1 MPASF
6 LVSRGLCSFAF
17 TGALFAVACGNKADD
32 DDSNKGGAGAAAMNG
47 GTTNAGTGATQGGSG
62 NAANGGSA
70 GAGTGNTTG
79 GTGGSSNGGMGA
91 GGSAGKAMNGGS
103 AGSGMTMGGANGSG
117 AGVAGAQTG
126 GDAGMA
132 PGGSG
137 GMPMGGAAGS
147 GMSGSGGGGLKD
159 PVPSKGCDS
168 SAAPPASGEAMFQVG
183 SKMREYILR
192 LPEGY
197 DGKTPMRIIF
207 AFHGAQGSAV
217 QVDNGDPPNDG
228 LEPTGPYYGIKEHAD
243 DHTIFVAGQ
252 ADGTWN
258 DGDVDYVTTLVD
270 KLKGELCLDE
280 SRILATGFSM
290 GGIMTLRVAC
300 NLYDTFR
307 AVAPMSCSLSASN
320 CPAGGAHIAYW
331 SSHGEQDTTINIS
344 NGEAARDEFAKR
356 NGCSMDDP
364 TPYGSDGCVAYQGCD
379 DGYPVNWCQ
388 FEGIHQPPPFSG
400 PAIWEFL
407 SQF

>member
-1 MPASF
+1 MS
-6 LVSRGLCSFAF
+6 
-17 TGALFAVACGNKADD
+17 TGG
-32 DDSNKGGAGAAAMNG
+32 SSGGGAGVAGNQTG
-47 GTTNAGTGATQGGSG
+47 GDAGSPQ
-62 NAANGGSA
+62 GGSA
-70 GAGTGNTTG
+70 G
-79 GTGGSSNGGMGA
+79 MP
-91 GGSAGKAMNGGS
+91 MGGS
-103 AGSGMTMGGANGSG
+103 AGSGMAGG
-117 AGVAGAQTG
+117 
-126 GDAGMA
+126 
-132 PGGSG
+132 
-137 GMPMGGAAGS
+137 
-147 GMSGSGGGGLKD
+147 GSGGGGLTGA
-159 PVPSKGCDS
+159 VPSDGCNRT
-168 SAAPPASGEAMFQVG
+168 AALPESGPATFEVG

-192 LPEGY
+192 LPDGY
-197 DGKTPMRIIF
+197 NGTQPNRIIF
-207 AFHGAQGSAV
+207 AFHGMQGSAE

-243 DHTIFVAGQ
+243 AHTIFVAGQ
-252 ADGTWN
+252 ADPTWG
-258 DGDVDYVTTLVD
+258 DGDVEYVTTLVD
-270 KLKGELCLDE
+270 KLKGELCIDE
-280 SRILATGFSM
+280 TRILATGFSM

-331 SSHGEQDTTINIS
+331 SSQDTTIDIS

-356 NGCSMDDP
+356 NGCSMDEP

-379 DGYPVNWCQ
+379 DGYPVNWCP

>member
-1 MPASF
+1 MSMGG
-6 LVSRGLCSFAF
+6 SS
-17 TGALFAVACGNKADD
+17 
-32 DDSNKGGAGAAAMNG
+32 GAGV
-47 GTTNAGTGATQGGSG
+47 AGTQTGGDAGQLQGGS
-62 NAANGGSA
+62 S
-70 GAGTGNTTG
+70 
-79 GTGGSSNGGMGA
+79 GM
-91 GGSAGKAMNGGS
+91 AMGGS
-103 AGSGMTMGGANGSG
+103 AGSGM
-117 AGVAGAQTG
+117 
-126 GDAGMA
+126 
-132 PGGSG
+132 
-137 GMPMGGAAGS
+137 
-147 GMSGSGGGGLKD
+147 SGSGGGLKD

-168 SAAPPASGEAMFQVG
+168 SAAPPESGEKTFAVG
-183 SKMREYILR
+183 STMREYILR

-207 AFHGAQGSAV
+207 AFHGMQGSAV

-252 ADGTWN
+252 AASTWN
-258 DGDVDYVTTLVD
+258 DGDVDYVTALVD

-300 NLYDTFR
+300 NLYETFR

-320 CPAGGAHIAYW
+320 CPEGGDHIAYW

-344 NGEAARDEFAKR
+344 NGEAARDEFANR
-356 NGCSMDDP
+356 NGCSMADP

-379 DGYPVNWCQ
+379 DGYPVNWCP